1 GCTCLRFFG
10 IGWRRRRGPR
20 ACPTRRSSDLQPAD
34 DFRARGGP
42 PSCGGCPDG
51 RRRSLNRRRH
61 LLTIL
66 FFSRGRGIVSRGR
79 GVGGV
84 LGGRGRAR
92 VGSRSLLLKV
102 GNRGQLLGVGLLLL
116 DPRPVLLRSDY
127 AEGEEHTRVVVTAQL
142 CTPALVVSL
151 NSGFDLDLELV
162 RVSRD
167 D

>member
-84 LGGRGRAR
+84 LDRK
-92 VGSRSLLLKV
+92 S
-102 GNRGQLLGVGLLLL
+102 
-116 DPRPVLLRSDY
+116 
-127 AEGEEHTRVVVTAQL
+127 TR
-142 CTPALVVSL
+142 L
-151 NSGFDLDLELV
+151 NSSHVKISYAVFCV
-162 RVSRD
+162 KKKTIKK
-167 D
+167 

>member
-1 GCTCLRFFG
+1 HDRAVHGEQLVVGLVVHQLHARVHQLGPDQQRHDTGEQEERERGDQVHVPDHLVIGCR
-10 IGWRRRRGPR
+10 
-20 ACPTRRSSDLQPAD
+20 QPAD

-102 GNRGQLLGVGLLLL
+102 GNRGQLL
-116 DPRPVLLRSDY
+116 
-127 AEGEEHTRVVVTAQL
+127 
-142 CTPALVVSL
+142 
-151 NSGFDLDLELV
+151 
-162 RVSRD
+162 
-167 D
+167 